1 MEPMLEIIGLIA
13 GVVTSFGF
21 VPQLIKGFR
30 TKKLNDISYF
40 MPAVLATGMS
50 IWVYYGFLI
59 DSLAVITANSFAIG
73 CNITLILMKKK
84 YSK

>member
-13 GVVTSFGF
+13 GAVTSFGF
-21 VPQLIKGFR
+21 IPQLIRGFR
-30 TKKLNDISYF
+30 TKKLDDISYF

-59 DSLAVITANSFAIG
+59 NSISVIIANSFAII
-73 CNITLILMKKK
+73 CNITLIIMKIR
-84 YSK
+84 YSE